1 MVMKFCVAVFVV
13 MILQVLFFDYLA
25 KFSMLLSPWMFL
37 LLFCQIFSVVKV
49 RYQNFLL
56 SKH

>member
-37 LLFCQIFSVVKV
+37 LLFCQIFSAVKG